1 MTINLENINN
11 PEDIENNEVAE
22 HLSILERYIL
32 TYIKFR
38 SNNAHIYYGSNE
50 DIAKHAQC
58 KLASAKTK
66 VNQLI
71 RQGYLDKGVDEYG
84 RRTLTPTEK
93 YYIPLD
99 GVNMSNKSK
108 SLMKQDIQNFERM
121 EKQYKQDIA
130 ELKKRVSKAEQE
142 RDNLKHLLI
151 TLQDALAKRGIT
163 YDDLEKMLEE
173 EENSKA
179 ISKEPLNNEITIEKP
194 LETKDE
200 EVVLPPFVHTDIS
213 FNDMRHRELPVNHD
227 VSEPSET
234 NQDTSDVQKVID
246 DILAKFQIPTVC

>member
-11 PEDIENNEVAE
+11 SEDIENNEVAE

-58 KLASAKTK
+58 KLTSAKTK

-84 RRTLTPTEK
+84 RRTLTPTTK

-130 ELKKRVSKAEQE
+130 ELKSTRADLEHLCAMLRNAFLSKGYTLNDVEKMVADEERKKLKNGFSENQNYKISMPEQSKTIDDENVSNIKPETHAEASFIPVIHSSE
-142 RDNLKHLLI
+142 TMNHSDS
-151 TLQDALAKRGIT
+151 DALK
-163 YDDLEKMLEE
+163 DDPQ
-173 EENSKA
+173 A
-179 ISKEPLNNEITIEKP
+179 
-194 LETKDE
+194 
-200 EVVLPPFVHTDIS
+200 
-213 FNDMRHRELPVNHD
+213 
-227 VSEPSET
+227 
-234 NQDTSDVQKVID
+234 VID
-246 DILAKFQIPTVC
+246 SIMAAFNKSSVC

>member
-11 PEDIENNEVAE
+11 SEDIENNEVAE

-58 KLASAKTK
+58 KLTSAKTK

-130 ELKKRVSKAEQE
+130 ELKQQIANITSE
-142 RDNLKHLLI
+142 RDDLNKAVQKI
-151 TLQDALAKRGIT
+151 IKG
-163 YDDLEKMLEE
+163 LEK
-173 EENSKA
+173 KG
-179 ISKEPLNNEITIEKP
+179 ISLNEIQAMIKEDDDYQPTIQEVLPTIEKP
-194 LETKDE
+194 LEMIE
-200 EVVLPPFVHTDIS
+200 ETPVIINNY
-213 FNDMRHRELPVNHD
+213 NDSVN
-227 VSEPSET
+227 ET
-234 NQDTSDVQKVID
+234 QAKINE
-246 DILAKFQIPTVC
+246 ILAKFQIPASY

>member
-11 PEDIENNEVAE
+11 PEDIENNEVVE

-71 RQGYLDKGVDEYG
+71 RQGYLDKGQDEYG
-84 RRTLTPTEK
+84 RRTLTPTTK

-121 EKQYKQDIA
+121 EKQYKQDLSSLKQQIA
-130 ELKKRVSKAEQE
+130 DITLE
-142 RDNLKHLLI
+142 RDELDK
-151 TLQDALAKRGIT
+151 ALHKIIKGLEKRGISLKEVQT
-163 YDDLEKMLEE
+163 MIKEEDDYQPTMPEVL
-173 EENSKA
+173 
-179 ISKEPLNNEITIEKP
+179 PTIEKP
-194 LETKDE
+194 LEKPAETP
-200 EVVLPPFVHTDIS
+200 VSIS
-213 FNDMRHRELPVNHD
+213 DNTAAN
-227 VSEPSET
+227 
-234 NQDTSDVQKVID
+234 DVQAKID
-246 DILAKFQIPTVC
+246 EILAKFKIPEDYSRVM

>member
-58 KLASAKTK
+58 KLTSAKTK

-130 ELKKRVSKAEQE
+130 ELKSARA
-142 RDNLKHLLI
+142 
-151 TLQDALAKRGIT
+151 
-163 YDDLEKMLEE
+163 DLEHLCAMLRDAFLSKGYTINDIEKMVADEE
-173 EENSKA
+173 RKKLKNGFSENQNYDFSIEEQSKT
-179 ISKEPLNNEITIEKP
+179 IEEPLEIIEETPVIINDNNDSMNEAQ
-194 LETKDE
+194 TKINE
-200 EVVLPPFVHTDIS
+200 
-213 FNDMRHRELPVNHD
+213 
-227 VSEPSET
+227 
-234 NQDTSDVQKVID
+234 
-246 DILAKFQIPTVC
+246 ILAKFKIPAIC

>member
-1 MTINLENINN
+1 MTINLENTNN
-11 PEDIENNEVAE
+11 SKDIENNEIAE

-58 KLASAKTK
+58 KLSSAKTK

-84 RRTLTPTEK
+84 RRTLTPTQK

-130 ELKKRVSKAEQE
+130 ELKQQIANITSE
-142 RDNLKHLLI
+142 RDTIKNKLQMLI
-151 TLQDALAKRGIT
+151 FALGKKGYT
-163 YDDLEKMLEE
+163 LEE
-173 EENSKA
+173 LDNMIQEESNPQT
-179 ISKEPLNNEITIEKP
+179 ISKEPLNNVTTIEEP
-194 LETKDE
+194 LDKDDE
-200 EVVLPPFVHTDIS
+200 EVILPSFIRIDNPFKPITYQ
-213 FNDMRHRELPVNHD
+213 NDSKDDP
-227 VSEPSET
+227 
-234 NQDTSDVQKVID
+234 QAVID
-246 DILAKFQIPTVC
+246 SIMAAFNKSSVC

>member
-11 PEDIENNEVAE
+11 SEDIENNEVAE

-58 KLASAKTK
+58 KLTSAKTK

-121 EKQYKQDIA
+121 EKQYKQDISA
-130 ELKKRVSKAEQE
+130 LKQQIADITLE
-142 RDNLKHLLI
+142 RDDLDKA
-151 TLQDALAKRGIT
+151 LQKIIKGLEKRGISLKEVQAMIKEE
-163 YDDLEKMLEE
+163 DDYRPIMPKVL
-173 EENSKA
+173 
-179 ISKEPLNNEITIEKP
+179 PTIEKP
-194 LETKDE
+194 LERPAETL
-200 EVVLPPFVHTDIS
+200 VSIS
-213 FNDMRHRELPVNHD
+213 DNAAAN
-227 VSEPSET
+227 
-234 NQDTSDVQKVID
+234 DVQAKINE
-246 DILAKFQIPTVC
+246 ILAKFQIPAV

>member
-11 PEDIENNEVAE
+11 SEDIENNEVAE

-38 SNNAHIYYGSNE
+38 TNNAHIYYGSNE

-58 KLASAKTK
+58 KLSSAKTK

-71 RQGYLDKGVDEYG
+71 RQGYLNKGVDEYG
-84 RRTLTPTEK
+84 RRTLTPTTK

-121 EKQYKQDIA
+121 EKQYKQDISA
-130 ELKKRVSKAEQE
+130 LKQQIADITLE
-142 RDNLKHLLI
+142 RDDLDKA
-151 TLQDALAKRGIT
+151 LQKIIKGLEKRGISLKEVQAMIKEE
-163 YDDLEKMLEE
+163 DDYRPIMPKVL
-173 EENSKA
+173 
-179 ISKEPLNNEITIEKP
+179 PTIEKP
-194 LETKDE
+194 LEKPAETP
-200 EVVLPPFVHTDIS
+200 VSIS
-213 FNDMRHRELPVNHD
+213 DNAAAN
-227 VSEPSET
+227 
-234 NQDTSDVQKVID
+234 DVQAKINE
-246 DILAKFQIPTVC
+246 ILAKFQIPAV

>member
-1 MTINLENINN
+1 MTINIENINN

-58 KLASAKTK
+58 KLSSAKTK

-84 RRTLTPTEK
+84 RRTLTPTTK

-130 ELKKRVSKAEQE
+130 ELKRA
-142 RDNLKHLLI
+142 R
-151 TLQDALAKRGIT
+151 A
-163 YDDLEKMLEE
+163 DLEHLCAMLRDAFLSKGYTINDIEKMVADGERKKLKNGFSENQNYGFSIEE
-173 EENSKA
+173 QPKTIE
-179 ISKEPLNNEITIEKP
+179 EPLNKA
-194 LETKDE
+194 DE
-200 EVVLPPFVHTDIS
+200 EVVLPSFIRIDNPFKPITHQNAS
-213 FNDMRHRELPVNHD
+213 NNDP
-227 VSEPSET
+227 
-234 NQDTSDVQKVID
+234 QAVID
-246 DILAKFQIPTVC
+246 DILAKFKVPVA

>member
-11 PEDIENNEVAE
+11 SEDIENNEVAE

-38 SNNAHIYYGSNE
+38 TNNAHIYYGSNE

-58 KLASAKTK
+58 KLSSAKTK

-71 RQGYLDKGVDEYG
+71 RQGYLNKGVDEYG
-84 RRTLTPTEK
+84 RRTLTPTTK

-121 EKQYKQDIA
+121 EKQYKQDISA
-130 ELKKRVSKAEQE
+130 LKQQIADITLE
-142 RDNLKHLLI
+142 RDDLDKA
-151 TLQDALAKRGIT
+151 LQKIIKGLEKRGISLKEVQAMIKEE
-163 YDDLEKMLEE
+163 DDYRPIMPKVL
-173 EENSKA
+173 
-179 ISKEPLNNEITIEKP
+179 PTIEKP
-194 LETKDE
+194 LERAAETP
-200 EVVLPPFVHTDIS
+200 VSIS
-213 FNDMRHRELPVNHD
+213 DNAAAN
-227 VSEPSET
+227 
-234 NQDTSDVQKVID
+234 DVQAKINE
-246 DILAKFQIPTVC
+246 ILAKFQIPAV

>member
-1 MTINLENINN
+1 MRLRKRLKEYIMTINLENINN
-11 PEDIENNEVAE
+11 SEDIENNEVAE

-58 KLASAKTK
+58 KLTSAKTK

-121 EKQYKQDIA
+121 EKQYKQDISA
-130 ELKKRVSKAEQE
+130 LKQQIADITLE
-142 RDNLKHLLI
+142 RDDLDKA
-151 TLQDALAKRGIT
+151 LQKIIKGLEKRGISLKEVQAMIKEE
-163 YDDLEKMLEE
+163 DDYQPTMPEVL
-173 EENSKA
+173 
-179 ISKEPLNNEITIEKP
+179 PTIEKP
-194 LETKDE
+194 LERAAETP
-200 EVVLPPFVHTDIS
+200 VSIS
-213 FNDMRHRELPVNHD
+213 DNAVAN
-227 VSEPSET
+227 
-234 NQDTSDVQKVID
+234 DVQAKID
-246 DILAKFQIPTVC
+246 EILAKFNIPAVC